1 MVFKV
6 LNRKQCLGECF
17 GREKC
22 LLPWNLL
29 SIKLNKLLINLIYTQ
44 VIAEL
49 CCGAT
54 TLNFKR
60 SNSCWEKD
68 MMDRRIW
75 PLHQPREKI
84 EIELLV
90 LGDHIN
96 QSRNRGLAN
105 DKERLGQ
112 SVLCAASKVDTGTS
126 WGDSEMCTPVCLH
139 NTTKKKLGVS

>member
-1 MVFKV
+1 MFRGMLWARKVFTSLK
-6 LNRKQCLGECF
+6 F
-17 GREKC
+17 T
-22 LLPWNLL
+22 

-126 WGDSEMCTPVCLH
+126 WGDSEMCTPSVS
-139 NTTKKKLGVS
+139 TTPPKRN

>member
-1 MVFKV
+1 MFRGMLWARKVFTSLKFTFDKV
-6 LNRKQCLGECF
+6 KQA
-17 GREKC
+17 
-22 LLPWNLL
+22 P
-29 SIKLNKLLINLIYTQ
+29 NKS
-44 VIAEL
+44 EL